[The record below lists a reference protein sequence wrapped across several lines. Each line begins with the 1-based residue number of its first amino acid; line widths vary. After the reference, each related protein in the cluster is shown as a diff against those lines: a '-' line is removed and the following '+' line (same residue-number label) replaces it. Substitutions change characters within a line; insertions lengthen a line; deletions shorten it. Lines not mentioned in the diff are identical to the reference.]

1 MQFQTLSDSSAFLA
15 FEDIVPNA
23 TSNSHVASAAL
34 YHCLGTIS
42 FSYNVRQLFFNEFPA
57 FNFLRLYHHN

>member
-1 MQFQTLSDSSAFLA
+1 MQFQTLPDSSAFLT
-15 FEDIVPNA
+15 FDDIVPNA

-42 FSYNVRQLFFNEFPA
+42 SSHRL
-57 FNFLRLYHHN
+57 LR

>member
-1 MQFQTLSDSSAFLA
+1 MQFQTLPDSSAFLT
-15 FEDIVPNA
+15 FEDIVPSA

-42 FSYNVRQLFFNEFPA
+42 PSYHVRQLLDGFPA
-57 FNFLRLYHHN
+57 VNLLRLCHLN